1 MTTKANLLA
10 LLKKAQSNP
19 SKPKRT
25 RKPKQPRIEVAR
37 DLTPPQ
43 HWDAT
48 KHRTT
53 STRLNEN
60 VTLSVYEKPF
70 DPYQG
75 ERHLAEYRTKFLT
88 QLLEA

>member
-1 MTTKANLLA
+1 MTTKADLLA
-10 LLKKAQSNP
+10 LLKKAQNKP

-25 RKPKQPRIEVAR
+25 RKPKQPQTEAVR
-37 DLTPPQ
+37 DLTPQQ

-53 STRLNEN
+53 SIRKNEN

-70 DPYQG
+70 DPYRS
-75 ERHLAEYRTKFLT
+75 ERHLVEYQAKFLT

>member
-10 LLKKAQSNP
+10 LLKRAQN
-19 SKPKRT
+19 KPKKTKRT
-25 RKPKQPRIEVAR
+25 RKTKQPQTAVERN
-37 DLTPPQ
+37 LTPPQ
-43 HWDAT
+43 HWDAA

-53 STRLNEN
+53 STRKNEN

-70 DPYQG
+70 DPYGG
-75 ERHLAEYRTKFLT
+75 ERHLAAYRVKFLT